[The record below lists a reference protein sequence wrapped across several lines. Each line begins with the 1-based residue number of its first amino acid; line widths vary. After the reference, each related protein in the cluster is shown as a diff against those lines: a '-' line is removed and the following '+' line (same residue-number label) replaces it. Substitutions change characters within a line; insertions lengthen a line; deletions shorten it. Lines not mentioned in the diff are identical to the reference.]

1 MSSIVDVLSNL
12 ANQTGFAS
20 LDWKN
25 YVMILVAFV
34 FMFLAIKFGFEP
46 LLLVPISFGMLLV
59 NMFPDIMAEGGLL
72 HYFYMLDEWSIL
84 PSLIFMG
91 VGAMTDFGPLI
102 ANPASFLLGAAA
114 QFGIYGAYFLAFL
127 MGFNGKEAAAIS
139 IIGGADGPTS
149 IFLAGKLGMGGT
161 LLGPIAV
168 AAYSYMSLVP
178 IIQPP
183 IMKALTTKKE
193 RLVRMPQLRPVTKLE
208 KILFPIIV
216 TVVVVLILPTTAP
229 LVGMLMLGNLFKES
243 GVVKQLTE
251 SEFTPNYGID
261 VSINLVQG
269 TIMEAVLAGKGPDV
283 AMFVGG
289 EFPVNLAIRNLL
301 VPLDD
306 LDGFDEVKGRFQDT
320 AMVHY
325 TYDNQTYGIPIT
337 RTFPMMFYR
346 KDVLSEIGITEPPE
360 TWDDLIDMLPA
371 IQRKYMQP
379 GLILPANV
387 NGNAVAP
394 STEVGHTFAML
405 MLQSGLNYYND
416 EQTETTFD
424 SVEAVNA
431 FDTWTKFYTTYK
443 FDQTYD
449 AFSRFRTGEAPIV
462 IQNYCTFYNQLNV
475 AAPEI
480 KGAWDFCPVPGTR
493 REDGTIS
500 HAANSSG
507 SGFIILKDCKNV
519 EGAWEYIKWF
529 TSTDTMITYGQNVEG
544 VMGPLGRFESANVEA
559 LQKLNWSKSD
569 LTKINAQ
576 LNELD
581 EIPIIPSSYV
591 VTRSIMNAFRSVVN
605 DNENARET
613 LRWYNKD
620 INAEITRK
628 RKNLGLD
635 E

>member
-193 RLVRMPQLRPVTKLE
+193 RLVRMPQLRPVTTLE

-229 LVGMLMLGNLFKES
+229 LVGMLMLGNLFREC

-251 SEFTPNYGID
+251 TASNAMMYIVVILLGTSVGASTSAEAFLKISTLKIVLLGLIAFAFGTAAGVLFGKLMCLVTKGKVNPLIGSAGVSAVPMAARVSQKVGSQYDPTNFLLMNAMGPNVAGVI
-261 VSINLVQG
+261 G
-269 TIMEAVLAGKGPDV
+269 TAVAAGT
-283 AMFVGG
+283 F
-289 EFPVNLAIRNLL
+289 LAI
-301 VPLDD
+301 
-306 LDGFDEVKGRFQDT
+306 F
-320 AMVHY
+320 
-325 TYDNQTYGIPIT
+325 
-337 RTFPMMFYR
+337 
-346 KDVLSEIGITEPPE
+346 
-360 TWDDLIDMLPA
+360 
-371 IQRKYMQP
+371 
-379 GLILPANV
+379 NV
-387 NGNAVAP
+387 
-394 STEVGHTFAML
+394 
-405 MLQSGLNYYND
+405 Q
-416 EQTETTFD
+416 
-424 SVEAVNA
+424 
-431 FDTWTKFYTTYK
+431 
-443 FDQTYD
+443 
-449 AFSRFRTGEAPIV
+449 
-462 IQNYCTFYNQLNV
+462 
-475 AAPEI
+475 
-480 KGAWDFCPVPGTR
+480 
-493 REDGTIS
+493 
-500 HAANSSG
+500 
-507 SGFIILKDCKNV
+507 
-519 EGAWEYIKWF
+519 
-529 TSTDTMITYGQNVEG
+529 
-544 VMGPLGRFESANVEA
+544 
-559 LQKLNWSKSD
+559 
-569 LTKINAQ
+569 
-576 LNELD
+576 
-581 EIPIIPSSYV
+581 
-591 VTRSIMNAFRSVVN
+591 
-605 DNENARET
+605 
-613 LRWYNKD
+613 
-620 INAEITRK
+620 
-628 RKNLGLD
+628 
-635 E
+635 